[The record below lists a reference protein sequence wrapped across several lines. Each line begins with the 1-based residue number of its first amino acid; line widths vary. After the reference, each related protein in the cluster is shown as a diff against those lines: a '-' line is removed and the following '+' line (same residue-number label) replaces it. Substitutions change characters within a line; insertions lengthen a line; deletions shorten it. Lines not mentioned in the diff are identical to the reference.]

1 MSSDNNSQP
10 LYYDIVGF
18 DPRGVGETTPSISC
32 FPDALSRES
41 WLMQNEALGILGSST
56 DTYSFQQHWYRAK
69 ALAEGCSAAI
79 STTSNGTSAIGEHLN
94 TTPVIRDMLEI
105 VEQHAHWA
113 SAGKTLSDT
122 HRKLKYWG
130 FSYGTIIGQTFA
142 AMYPDKVE
150 RMVLDGVC
158 DSEDYYNVPL
168 SVPASHTRGPDV
180 ITWSDIKSMVRLG
193 MYQPLQFLELVADL
207 LTDVTYGNGSAFADF
222 KLHGHTLSCPSSECK
237 DAGPFSPEC
246 NPAGANGLDS
256 SAAILCSDGE
266 WLGDVDE
273 ERFQEYWHALQNQSR
288 VMGDWWAH
296 NRLSCV
302 GWKVKAKWK
311 FLGPFAA
318 NTSNP
323 ILWVSNTLDPVTPI
337 GNARRMA
344 PNYPGSVIL
353 QQEAEG
359 HCSFA
364 APSLCTARTVRTYFQ
379 TGILPTP
386 GTICPADAKPLVG
399 TVEGVAGV
407 DAVDENL
414 MDAMRKVGKVFGDE
428 AKWRRT
434 PFF

>member
-1 MSSDNNSQP
+1 MFLIGWS
-10 LYYDIVGF
+10 LYLIHT
-18 DPRGVGETTPSISC
+18 GVGETTPSISC

-158 DSEDYYNVPL
+158 DSEDYYNGAWFSNLADADRILERFFFYCDQAGPDKCHFYTTGGPSAIRDVYDKLIHDIFKVPL

-311 FLGPFAA
+311 FLGMP
-318 NTSNP
+318 
-323 ILWVSNTLDPVTPI
+323 
-337 GNARRMA
+337 
-344 PNYPGSVIL
+344 YYL
-353 QQEAEG
+353 QIVKSA
-359 HCSFA
+359 
-364 APSLCTARTVRTYFQ
+364 
-379 TGILPTP
+379 
-386 GTICPADAKPLVG
+386 
-399 TVEGVAGV
+399 
-407 DAVDENL
+407 
-414 MDAMRKVGKVFGDE
+414 
-428 AKWRRT
+428 
-434 PFF
+434 